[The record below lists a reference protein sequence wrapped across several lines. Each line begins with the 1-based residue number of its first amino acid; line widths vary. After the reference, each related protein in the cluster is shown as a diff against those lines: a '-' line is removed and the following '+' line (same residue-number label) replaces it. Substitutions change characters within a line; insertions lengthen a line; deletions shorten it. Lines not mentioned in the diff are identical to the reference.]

1 MVNSI
6 NRVKYVKEAI
16 KMSIAGKI
24 LEVFKGKRFSLK
36 DAYTANPSVPE
47 ASVRRSIY
55 ENLGKDFERVGKGLY
70 MVIND
75 DGTYNEQILVME
87 GNGRNLSGIKDS
99 SLDAIITD
107 HPWSDPKS
115 NKGGNRAFATYDTF
129 EYQQED
135 FDEKARVL
143 KKGCFLVEFL
153 PAENANN
160 YEYLFKIKKMAEKAG
175 FQYYS
180 KVAWKKGKFVANTGR
195 KAKNTEDVMIFSKG
209 EPRAL
214 RSDAKKSKAT
224 GKPAFM
230 NGAAGMLPKELIA
243 QSEKPVE
250 LLRQIIEYV
259 TLEGEIILDQFA
271 GSGVLGAAALLTNR
285 LAILVEKD
293 KTKVEAIA
301 RRLGLQKITT
311 V

>member
-135 FDEKARVL
+135 FDGDLMHYADNQTD
-143 KKGCFLVEFL
+143 
-153 PAENANN
+153 PSISQAYA
-160 YEYLFKIKKMAEKAG
+160 
-175 FQYYS
+175 S
-180 KVAWKKGKFVANTGR
+180 
-195 KAKNTEDVMIFSKG
+195 
-209 EPRAL
+209 
-214 RSDAKKSKAT
+214 
-224 GKPAFM
+224 
-230 NGAAGMLPKELIA
+230 
-243 QSEKPVE
+243 
-250 LLRQIIEYV
+250 
-259 TLEGEIILDQFA
+259 
-271 GSGVLGAAALLTNR
+271 
-285 LAILVEKD
+285 
-293 KTKVEAIA
+293 
-301 RRLGLQKITT
+301 
-311 V
+311 